1 MIRASRSLVVLAL
14 LLATAGCAGGWRHG
28 VPAQWAADATVSAPA
43 ASPPKSSRGPAV
55 SADGVTFRYSGEGSS
70 VNLAGEFNSW
80 STSAD
85 PLTKGADGVWTITK
99 KLNPGRYAYK
109 FVVDGTN
116 WKEDPT
122 AKETT
127 DDGFG
132 GKNAIIVVSGT
143 ASSASTST
151 TSATSAAAAT
161 IAVTGKPEAPVI
173 GADGVRFTYA
183 GAASSVALCG
193 DFNGW
198 ATQTDPMKQQSDGT
212 WTIVRKLSPG
222 SHAYKFLIDGKVWR
236 LDEANPST
244 QDDDF
249 GGKNSVITVK

>member
-1 MIRASRSLVVLAL
+1 MCSSDLAIVVVG
-14 LLATAGCAGGWRHG
+14 AG
-28 VPAQWAADATVSAPA
+28 AAVAAPVAAAAA
-43 ASPPKSSRGPAV
+43 ASGAKGASVSGDGAV
-55 SADGVTFRYSGEGSS
+55 FRYSGAANS

-99 KLNPGRYAYK
+99 KLAPGRYAYK
-109 FVVDGTN
+109 FVIDGTN

-132 GKNAIIVVSGT
+132 GKNAVVVVGGGAT
-143 ASSASTST
+143 AANTL
-151 TSATSAAAAT
+151 AAAAT
-161 IAVTGKPEAPVI
+161 IAVTGKPKAPVI

-198 ATQTDPMKQQSDGT
+198 ATQTDQIGRAH
-212 WTIVRKLSPG
+212 V
-222 SHAYKFLIDGKVWR
+222 
-236 LDEANPST
+236 
-244 QDDDF
+244 
-249 GGKNSVITVK
+249 